1 MPRTDARVPASRS
14 GLHQRGLL
22 VARVP
27 TSGRH
32 GAPEGT
38 VASPP
43 GQAQAPPAKLDG
55 CWRPRGRSGRKS
67 LRQPWRAAARPA
79 TPPPPTSALDAVVS
93 AQLLRTLAPDKQRP
107 AAAQVHASA
116 ANAWQ
121 ERSRGRRAR
130 RPCCLDATAPVR
142 AVRRLVALPPI
153 VQLGSEPSSAARA
166 ADYPFRRT
174 RQRGEEPNHASALRL
189 CGVDGSFLA
198 TQIPER
204 ASQEGPPFSAA
215 PPSSPSVA
223 TWHPVPR

>member
-1 MPRTDARVPASRS
+1 MPRTDACIPASRS
-14 GLHQRGLL
+14 GLHERGLL

-116 ANAWQ
+116 AN
-121 ERSRGRRAR
+121 
-130 RPCCLDATAPVR
+130 
-142 AVRRLVALPPI
+142 
-153 VQLGSEPSSAARA
+153 
-166 ADYPFRRT
+166 
-174 RQRGEEPNHASALRL
+174 
-189 CGVDGSFLA
+189 
-198 TQIPER
+198 
-204 ASQEGPPFSAA
+204 
-215 PPSSPSVA
+215 
-223 TWHPVPR
+223 